1 MRLRLFL
8 SFVFIVLV
16 SIVSVVVIAGQG
28 AARVVQTFMFRGNTS
43 QVEQLVQNLEA
54 YYSANGSWQGVE
66 TIVPSPQPA
75 TQQPTPLLTGTPAQ
89 NVPVTS
95 VPRTSILATKTPAT
109 GSRVTVK
116 GTSKSTL
123 KGTPK
128 ATPNQRIRLLD
139 KSGKVV
145 LDTGGTKATPRP
157 APAEQQP
164 TRALLSPS
172 GETVGYLTM
181 SGSVSLSSDESN
193 FLINRL
199 NRSAIIA
206 GLIAGAIAI
215 LLALLLANRLI
226 QPVQVLTKATARM
239 AQGDLS
245 QRVDVHGKDELAYLG
260 QTFNQMAGSLQQAQ
274 ASRKA
279 MTADIAHELR
289 NPLAVQR
296 AHLEALQDGLYP
308 STPENLQPI
317 LDQNI
322 LLSRLVED
330 LRTLAL
336 ADAGQLSLER
346 TPTDVMELLQRIA
359 ERFTPPAA
367 LCDIALS
374 VQQTED
380 IKSNPP
386 VLNLDPARLEQI
398 LGNLLSN
405 ALRYTPDGGK
415 IILRMSRVNGA
426 VQISI
431 SDNGPGI
438 PEQELPHI
446 FERFYRADRSRSR
459 SEGGSGLGLTIA
471 RQLAEA
477 HGGSLT
483 AANAPDGGAVFTLS
497 LPDVAG
503 SI

>member
-1 MRLRLFL
+1 MRVRLFL

-16 SIVSVVVIAGQG
+16 SIVSVVIIAGQG
-28 AARVVQTFMFRGNTS
+28 AAREVQAFMFRGNTS

-54 YYSANGSWQGVE
+54 YYRTNGSWQGVE
-66 TIVPSPQPA
+66 TIVPSPQPV
-75 TQQPTPLLTGTPAQ
+75 TEQPTSAATNTPVKDLSAS
-89 NVPVTS
+89 S
-95 VPRTSILATKTPAT
+95 VPRTSAPRKSVSATKAPGT
-109 GSRVTVK
+109 GSQVTTK
-116 GTSKSTL
+116 A
-123 KGTPK
+123 TPK
-128 ATPNQRIRLLD
+128 ASSNQRVRLLD

-145 LDTGGTKATPRP
+145 LDTGNTKETPRP
-157 APAEQQP
+157 VQTEQQA
-164 TRALLSPS
+164 TRALLAPS
-172 GETVGYLTM
+172 GETVGYLTV

-193 FLINRL
+193 FLVNRL

-206 GLIAGAIAI
+206 GLIAGGIAL

-226 QPVQVLTKATARM
+226 QPVQVLTKAAARL

-245 QRVDVHGKDELAYLG
+245 QRVAVHGKDELADLG
-260 QTFNQMAGSLQQAQ
+260 QAFNQMADSLGQAQ

-317 LDQNI
+317 LDQNL
-322 LLSRLVED
+322 LLSRLVDD

-336 ADAGQLSLER
+336 ADAGQLRLER
-346 TPTDVMELLQRIA
+346 IPTDVIDLVERNV
-359 ERFTPPAA
+359 ERFNPQAA
-367 LCDIALS
+367 MRAIDLS
-374 VQQTED
+374 VESAED
-380 IKSNPP
+380 LKSNPP

-405 ALRYTPDGGK
+405 ALRHTPDGGK
-415 IILRMSRVNGA
+415 IIVRTARSNGV
-426 VQISI
+426 VQIRI
-431 SDNGPGI
+431 ADNGPGI
-438 PEQELPHI
+438 PEDDLPHI

-477 HGGSLT
+477 HGGALT
-483 AANAPDGGAVFTLS
+483 AANAPEGGAVFTLS
-497 LPDVAG
+497 LPDMT
-503 SI
+503 SPT